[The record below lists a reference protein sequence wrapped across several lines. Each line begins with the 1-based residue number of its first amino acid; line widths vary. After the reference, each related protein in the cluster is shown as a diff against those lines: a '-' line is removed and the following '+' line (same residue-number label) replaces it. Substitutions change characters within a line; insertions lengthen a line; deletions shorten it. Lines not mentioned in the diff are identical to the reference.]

1 MTNDREYIPI
11 GFDAKRIVANGTGL
25 GAYGRN
31 LVNALAALPGRYRFV
46 LYAPD
51 EGRSDLRSQVRTS
64 ARVSFA
70 YSGCHWRLSKDR
82 WRAAGVVDDARRDGI
97 RLYHGLSGELPQGL
111 RKAGIRSLM
120 TVHDLIFM
128 RHPEYYKPV
137 DVWLYNRKFYRSL
150 QECDR
155 IVAISEC
162 TKRDILYYSDYPED
176 RIDVIYQSCDTRFGS
191 AVSEEKSREVAAR
204 YSLPERYVLNVGT
217 VEERK
222 NVLLAVKALRKLPAD
237 VSLVVVGR
245 HTQYE
250 DDVREWAA
258 RNGVDGRVV
267 FFEGVANDDLPVF
280 YQRASAF
287 VYPSRYEG
295 FGIPVIEAIQSGLAV
310 VAAKGSCL
318 EEAGGPDSYYV
329 DPDDADG
336 MARALDEILSGQ
348 AKERAA
354 RARQYVRRFENADVA
369 QQMISEYDRLIA
381 E

>member
-1 MTNDREYIPI
+1 MINDREYIPI
-11 GFDAKRIVANGTGL
+11 GLDAKRIVANATGL
-25 GAYGRN
+25 GAYGRT
-31 LVNALAALPGRYRFV
+31 LVNALGALPGRYRFL

-51 EGRSDLRSQVRTS
+51 GGRDSLRRQVK
-64 ARVSFA
+64 VSEKVEFA
-70 YSGCHWRLSKDR
+70 YSGHHLRLFKDLWRSR
-82 WRAAGVVDDARRDGI
+82 GVVADAVRDGV

-111 RKAGIRSLM
+111 HKAGIRGLM

-137 DVWLYNRKFYRSL
+137 DVWLYKRKFYQSL
-150 QECDR
+150 RECDR

-162 TKRDILYYSDYPED
+162 TKRDILYYSDYPAD
-176 RIDVIYQSCDTRFGS
+176 RIDVIYQSCDTRFRDP
-191 AVSEEKSREVAAR
+191 VSGEKSREVAAR
-204 YSLPERYVLNVGT
+204 YGLPARYVLNVGT

-222 NVLLAVKALRKLPAD
+222 NVLLAVRALRKLPAD
-237 VSLVVVGR
+237 VCLVVVGR
-245 HTQYE
+245 HTSYE

-258 RNGVDGRVV
+258 RNGLADRVL
-267 FFEGVANDDLPVF
+267 FFEGVANEDLPVF

-329 DPDDADG
+329 DPDDAEG
-336 MARALDEILSGQ
+336 MAAALNEILATG
-348 AKERAA
+348 AEERRA
-354 RARQYVRRFENADVA
+354 RARQYVTRFENTNVA
-369 QQMISEYDRLIA
+369 QQIIGEYERLMK